1 MTALIV
7 RSEPGAGDFVRRLA
21 REGVPAVAC
30 PVTTMHPLDTAF
42 SVPETAQGVAFTSVN
57 AVRFY
62 AGRSART
69 DLPAYAVGAATAA
82 AAKAAGFTVV
92 HSADSDVRGLGSLIA
107 GRCRP
112 SKGELVYP
120 TGRDVAGDLGRSL
133 ESVGF
138 AVLQT
143 ALYEARGAEKLP
155 EPAANALHTRTAT
168 AMALFSVRN
177 GLEFA
182 RLILA
187 AGREDAVSEL
197 SVCCISESVAAAFGN
212 ERRLPAARRTVV
224 AASPDADAVATA
236 LGALRLA

>member
-62 AGRSART
+62 AGRGART
-69 DLPAYAVGAATAA
+69 DLPAYTVGAATAA

-92 HSADSDVRGLGSLIA
+92 HCADSDVRGLGSLIA

-120 TGRDVAGDLGRSL
+120 TGRDVAGGLGRSL

-143 ALYEARGAEKLP
+143 ILYEAQGAAKLP
-155 EPAANALHTRTAT
+155 QPAANALHTRTAK
-168 AMALFSVRN
+168 AVALFSVRN

-224 AASPDADAVATA
+224 AASPDADAMAAA

>member
-1 MTALIV
+1 MTALVV

-21 REGVPAVAC
+21 REGIPAVAC
-30 PVTTMHPLDTAF
+30 PVTTIHPLDTAF

-57 AVRFY
+57 AVRSY
-62 AGRSART
+62 AGRGART
-69 DLPAYAVGAATAA
+69 DLPAFAVGTATATAA
-82 AAKAAGFTVV
+82 RAIGFAVV
-92 HSADSDVRGLGSLIA
+92 HSAESDVRGLGSLIA

-120 TGRDVAGDLGRSL
+120 TGRDVAGDLGRYL
-133 ESVGF
+133 KFLGF

-155 EPAANALHTRTAT
+155 DSASNALYTRTAT
-168 AMALFSVRN
+168 AVALFSVRN
-177 GLEFA
+177 ALEFA

-224 AASPDADAVATA
+224 AASPDADAVAAA

>member
-21 REGVPAVAC
+21 REEIPAVAC

-42 SVPETAQGVAFTSVN
+42 SVPDTAQGVAFTSVN

-62 AGRSART
+62 AGRGART
-69 DLPAYAVGAATAA
+69 DLPAYAVGAATARA
-82 AAKAAGFTVV
+82 ARSAGFAVV
-92 HSADSDVRGLGSLIA
+92 HSAGSDVRGLGPLIA

-112 SKGELVYP
+112 SQGELVYP
-120 TGRDVAGDLGRSL
+120 TGRDVAGGLGRSL
-133 ESVGF
+133 KTLGF
-138 AVLQT
+138 EVLQT
-143 ALYEARGAEKLP
+143 ALYEARGAENLP
-155 EPAANALHTRTAT
+155 EPAANVLHTRTAT

-187 AGREDAVSEL
+187 TGREDAVSEL

-224 AASPDADAVATA
+224 AASPDADAVAAA

>member
-1 MTALIV
+1 MTALVV

-21 REGVPAVAC
+21 REGIPAVAC
-30 PVTTMHPLDTAF
+30 PVTTIHPLDTAF

-57 AVRFY
+57 AVRSY
-62 AGRSART
+62 AGRGART
-69 DLPAYAVGAATAA
+69 DLPAFAVGAATATA
-82 AAKAAGFTVV
+82 ARAIGFAVV
-92 HSADSDVRGLGSLIA
+92 HSAESDVRGLGSLIA

-120 TGRDVAGDLGRSL
+120 TGRDVAGDLGRYL
-133 ESVGF
+133 ESLGF

-155 EPAANALHTRTAT
+155 DSASNALHTRTAT
-168 AMALFSVRN
+168 AVALFSVRN
-177 GLEFA
+177 ALEFA

-224 AASPDADAVATA
+224 AAAPDADAVAAA